1 MQLACRNGDRDAIRC
16 LTQARDA
23 SRAAAAGG
31 GEEGDSDGSGGI
43 RWGQCQDS
51 GALVIMCVRQLLLS
65 QHLCQPPP
73 QPLPQ
78 AEGKEGGGAGAGLA
92 CAARPSARAHD
103 ICHQPPPAGSQ
114 VAVLRAEVEAGAEAE
129 ARRKARLRALCAK
142 HSHSVAVVNDT
153 GAEFDVQLVGEQAPA
168 EGWKLGSRL
177 SVYRDSPRVAEMAG
191 QRLRAWV
198 QDLLDRQ

>member
-16 LTQARDA
+16 LTQVRDA

-65 QHLCQPPP
+65 QPLCQPLP

-78 AEGKEGGGAGAGLA
+78 AEGKEGGRAGAGLA
-92 CAARPSARAHD
+92 CAARPSAHAHD
-103 ICHQPPPAGSQ
+103 ICYQ
-114 VAVLRAEVEAGAEAE
+114 LRAEVEAGAEAE
-129 ARRKARLRALCAK
+129 ARRKAHLRALCAK

-153 GAEFDVQLVGEQAPA
+153 GAEFDVQLVGEQAFPH
-168 EGWKLGSRL
+168 
-177 SVYRDSPRVAEMAG
+177 YHNRDSPRVAEMAG